1 MKRLAAIFG
10 ILLVALVLLTVVFA
24 LLVDPEELRAPILER
39 ASLAIGREVEL
50 GELDLAFLPP
60 ALRAQQIRVA
70 GATAEDPPFAE
81 IGELRLRV
89 SPLPLFAGRVV
100 LRAVALEHLHLRIP
114 LDAQGRPQLPS
125 PAPAPAAP
133 APEPEPEDGMI
144 LAVQQI
150 AISDAVLE
158 LGPWRAER
166 VNARGSLAL
175 DGSGEIEFSAD
186 LPELGTV
193 RNGRVSLAGLGS
205 DAIAADARAEVEVEL
220 ATLARLLELEQEL
233 EGRATGPVSAR
244 VVTGALAEARAN
256 LQVKGFHARAGEVGL
271 AGDLQVEAVLDES
284 QLLDGRVQLDGNEL
298 RVGIALG
305 AANPSIEIRPG
316 RLELAELVPFLEG
329 VPALTGSLE
338 FQSLEVRTEPLQ
350 LRGAIALEQ
359 VALPVEQG
367 QARITGSLVG
377 RGSELKLEAETF
389 EVAGQP
395 ATLEASVELTSGD
408 VSVALATDALDLAAL
423 LQELRGRAEL
433 SGSLTF
439 RARLSGP
446 PELEAI
452 AGTGSFRLSDGR
464 IQGFSLLRELF
475 GDFATLPVLVASL
488 EGKDLSRYEEEEFES
503 LSADFE
509 IADGRLTTQNLTLS
523 YRNAVAELRGAVGLA
538 DGALDLA
545 GRVTLSREVDE
556 ELGKSSGR
564 ETVIPI
570 AGVTGTVDSPR
581 LRLDRQVLADL
592 ALEYAVGS
600 QKVQEELE
608 EAIGEEAAGAVKDL
622 LEGLFRRGR

>member
-10 ILLVALVLLTVVFA
+10 ILLVGLVLLTVVFA
-24 LLVDPEELRAPILER
+24 LLVDPEKLRAPILER

-133 APEPEPEDGMI
+133 APEPEDGMI

-193 RNGRVSLAGLGS
+193 RNGRVSLSGLGS

-220 ATLARLLELEQEL
+220 ATLAGLLELEQEL
-233 EGRATGPVSAR
+233 EGRASGPVSAR
-244 VVTGALAEARAN
+244 VVAGALAEARAS

-271 AGDLQVEAVLDES
+271 AGDLRVEAVLDES

-305 AANPSIEIRPG
+305 AAKPSLEIRPG
-316 RLELAELVPFLEG
+316 RLDLAELVPFLEG

-338 FQSLEVRTEPLQ
+338 FQSLEVHTEPLQ

-359 VALPVEQG
+359 IALPVEQG

-377 RGSELKLEAETF
+377 RGSEIRLEAERF
-389 EVAGQP
+389 EIGGQP

-408 VSVALATDALDLAAL
+408 VSFALATDALDLAAL

-439 RARLSGP
+439 RAHLSGP
-446 PELEAI
+446 PDLEAI

-464 IQGFSLLRELF
+464 IQGFSLLREVF

-570 AGVTGTVDSPR
+570 AGITGTVDSPR
-581 LRLDRQVLADL
+581 LRLDRRVLADL

>member
-10 ILLVALVLLTVVFA
+10 ILLVAPVLLTLVFA
-24 LLVDPEELRAPILER
+24 LLVDPEELREPMLER
-39 ASLAIGREVEL
+39 ASLAMGREVEI

-60 ALRAQQIRVA
+60 ALRAEQIRVA
-70 GATAEDPPFAE
+70 GATPGDPPFAE

-100 LRAVALEHLHLRIP
+100 LRAVSLEHLHLRIP
-114 LDAQGRPQLPS
+114 LDAQGRPEFPS
-125 PAPAPAAP
+125 PGPAAP
-133 APEPEPEDGMI
+133 APEPEDGMI

-150 AISDAVLE
+150 AISDAELE

-193 RNGRVSLAGLGS
+193 RNGRVSLSGLGS
-205 DAIAADARAEVEVEL
+205 DAIAADARAEIEVEL
-220 ATLARLLELEQEL
+220 ATLAGLLELEQEL

-244 VVTGALAEARAN
+244 VVTGALVEARAS
-256 LQVKGFHARAGEVGL
+256 LQVRGFHARAGEAGL
-271 AGDLQVEAVLDES
+271 AGDLQIEAMLDES
-284 QLLDGRVQLDGNEL
+284 QLLDVRVQLDGNEL
-298 RVGIALG
+298 WVGIALG
-305 AANPSIEIRPG
+305 AAKPVLEIRPG

-359 VALPVEQG
+359 IALPVEQG
-367 QARITGSLVG
+367 QARMTGSLVG
-377 RGSELKLEAETF
+377 RGSELRLEAESF
-389 EVAGQP
+389 EVGGQP
-395 ATLEASVELTSGD
+395 ATLEASVELASGD

-423 LQELRGRAEL
+423 LEQLRGRAEL

-439 RARLSGP
+439 SARLSGP
-446 PELEAI
+446 PSLEAI
-452 AGTGSFRLSDGR
+452 AGTGSFRVSDGR
-464 IQGFSLLRELF
+464 IQGFSLLREVF

-509 IADGRLTTQNLTLS
+509 IADGRLTTRNLTLT

-545 GRVTLSREVDE
+545 GRVTLSREVAR

-570 AGVTGTVDSPR
+570 AGITGTVDSPR
-581 LRLDRQVLADL
+581 LRLDRRVLADL

>member
-193 RNGRVSLAGLGS
+193 RNGRVSLSGLGS

-359 VALPVEQG
+359 VALRLGLDKVHLALG
-367 QARITGSLVG
+367 LARLTGLALH
-377 RGSELKLEAETF
+377 RGGLLG
-389 EVAGQP
+389 VPLG
-395 ATLEASVELTSGD
+395 VELLDG
-408 VSVALATDALDLAAL
+408 LAKRTLPEKDHSCKAFLLDRPHEALDVRCQIRRPGRQKHAFDTFQLHQL
-423 LQELRGRAEL
+423 VELRAEL
-433 SGSLTF
+433 
-439 RARLSGP
+439 
-446 PELEAI
+446 
-452 AGTGSFRLSDGR
+452 
-464 IQGFSLLRELF
+464 
-475 GDFATLPVLVASL
+475 
-488 EGKDLSRYEEEEFES
+488 
-503 LSADFE
+503 
-509 IADGRLTTQNLTLS
+509 
-523 YRNAVAELRGAVGLA
+523 AV
-538 DGALDLA
+538 
-545 GRVTLSREVDE
+545 
-556 ELGKSSGR
+556 
-564 ETVIPI
+564 PI
-570 AGVTGTVDSPR
+570 H
-581 LRLDRQVLADL
+581 Q
-592 ALEYAVGS
+592 
-600 QKVQEELE
+600 
-608 EAIGEEAAGAVKDL
+608 
-622 LEGLFRRGR
+622 